1 MTAADAVHCY
11 VQDKWYEWNKDPAWM
26 AIPFLAIIVIGILV
40 GLLFFPPVIVTILFF
55 VVFMLPCAS
64 TQRYRMGQPVVSS
77 NSGTFRRV
85 LGLLYAITAVF
96 TILKIVPLKVLFFF
110 NAIGYF
116 VFVCLVISLEA
127 TGVNSESIKKLE
139 MVLLVYVLALT
150 VEELSE
156 IQRTKLKDY
165 VCKWTN
171 WCDVI
176 MLLLYVVYFILRFIS
191 VDSNDNTYTNTA
203 KQLFG
208 PAAFLTCIRFM
219 YYMQLNQRIGI
230 VQISFSKIIPET
242 LTFLTVLA
250 IFLVAFGVWV
260 AAIRGGA
267 IYSLSSQQRNDSF
280 NMSSNASVVVAIVN
294 GTTNTT
300 SHLHLRNPE
309 IMTANR

>member
-1 MTAADAVHCY
+1 MTAADAVHNY
-11 VQDKWYEWNKDPAWM
+11 VQDKWNKWNNSQT
-26 AIPFLAIIVIGILV
+26 ILFLAVVIGVLVV
-40 GLLFFPPVIVTILFF
+40 GLLFLPLVIVATLVF

-64 TQRYRMGQPVVSS
+64 IQRYRMGHPLSS
-77 NSGTFRRV
+77 NSRTFLRA
-85 LGLLYAITAVF
+85 LKLLYDITTVF
-96 TILKIVPLKVLFFF
+96 TVFKKVSLKVLFFF

-127 TGVNSESIKKLE
+127 TGVNSESITKLE
-139 MVLLVYVLALT
+139 MVLLVYVIALT
-150 VEELSE
+150 VEEMSE
-156 IQRTKLKDY
+156 IRHTNLKDY
-165 VCKWTN
+165 VRKWTN

-219 YYMQLNQRIGI
+219 YYLQLNQRIGI

-267 IYSLSSQQRNDSF
+267 INSLSSQQRNDSF

-309 IMTANR
+309 IMTTNR